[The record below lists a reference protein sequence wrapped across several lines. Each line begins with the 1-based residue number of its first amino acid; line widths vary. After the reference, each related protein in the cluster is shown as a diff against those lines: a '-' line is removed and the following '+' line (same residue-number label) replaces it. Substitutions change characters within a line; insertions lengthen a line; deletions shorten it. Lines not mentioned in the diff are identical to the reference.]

1 MPKNGFTFF
10 RSYYE
15 AIRELEAEQRLE
27 LYDAI
32 TAYALDGVEPE
43 LSGVAKACFL
53 LMRPVLDKSDAR
65 SRARIK
71 GESKQDKPCESVPS
85 SAEETVSKPES
96 NAEQN
101 EIKPESNAEQT
112 RKDKDIGLRIKDK
125 DRDNGITPLTS
136 PQGGSAPFDTAQ
148 SSPQP
153 VSGTPSTPR
162 RRKPSTLSKTQEER
176 FNRFWDAYP
185 RKVSIADAEK
195 AWAKISP
202 DDSMTQTI
210 LSAVERAKRYDNR
223 FRDPQFI
230 PHPATWLNAQSW
242 RNEYGE
248 RAAVAQPYIP
258 RAPSKPNAIDILNDM
273 LSEGGG
279 THDSG

>member
-65 SRARIK
+65 SQARIK
-71 GESKQDKPCESVPS
+71 GESKQDKPCESVQS
-85 SAEETVSKPES
+85 SAEETVNKPES

-112 RKDKDIGLRIKDK
+112 PKDKDIGYRIKDK

-136 PQGGSAPFDTAQ
+136 PQGGSAPD
-148 SSPQP
+148 QP
-153 VSGTPSTPR
+153 EEPPVEAPR
-162 RRKPSTLSKTQEER
+162 RRKPSILNKTQEMR
-176 FNRFWDAYP
+176 FNRFWAAYP

-202 DDSMTQTI
+202 DEDMTQTI
-210 LSAVERAKRYDNR
+210 LSAVERAKRFDNR

-248 RAAVAQPYIP
+248 RAAVAQPYTP
-258 RAPSKPNAIDILNDM
+258 RAPSKPNALDILNDM

-279 THDSG
+279 SHDSG